1 MAQNTEAH
9 GTEAGH
15 TAGSTGA
22 DHAHEQHPTSH
33 YVKIYLWLLAL
44 FAISVA
50 GPTLEIQVVT
60 LITAFG
66 VAVLKAR
73 LVIRHFM
80 HLSFELPVARWF
92 LTASVVLVALFW
104 AGVAP
109 DVQNHEGLNWENV
122 AAKAAVERGIHEP
135 ELHVEEQLIAGE
147 IAEGAM
153 GAASMTPVNIPGPL
167 PGGYNFTH
175 LVFWGVVALVA
186 LGTNAVAIILSAG
199 AGLLVMET
207 VKGDKS
213 DA

>member
-1 MAQNTEAH
+1 MVEHTEAH

-15 TAGSTGA
+15 TAGHTGA

-44 FAISVA
+44 FAISVT
-50 GPTLEIQVVT
+50 GPMLEIQVVT

-66 VAVLKAR
+66 VAVFKAR

-80 HLSFELPVARWF
+80 HLSFELPIARWF
-92 LTASVVLVALFW
+92 LGASVVLVALFW

-109 DVQNHEGLNWENV
+109 DVQNHEGLNWVNV
-122 AAKAAVERGIHEP
+122 AALAATERGIHEP
-135 ELHVEEQLIAGE
+135 ELHVEDQLIAGE
-147 IAEGAM
+147 LG
-153 GAASMTPVNIPGPL
+153 GAASMTPVIRPGPL

-175 LVFWGVVALVA
+175 LVFWGVVGLVA

-213 DA
+213 DP